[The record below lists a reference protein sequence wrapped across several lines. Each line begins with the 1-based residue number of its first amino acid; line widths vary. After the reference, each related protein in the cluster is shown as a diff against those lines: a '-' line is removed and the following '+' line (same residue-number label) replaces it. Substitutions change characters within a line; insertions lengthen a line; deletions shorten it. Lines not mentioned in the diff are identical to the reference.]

1 MIFEASLI
9 TGPKDCYSDPTHK
22 CLISRNYVCGNC
34 ASVSGFYNIYTA
46 AITYTTRYN
55 TTYYT
60 RLKHHKLI
68 HGTAML

>member
-1 MIFEASLI
+1 MILLI
-9 TGPKDCYSDPTHK
+9 NVWFQEIMFVET
-22 CLISRNYVCGNC
+22 

-46 AITYTTRYN
+46 AITTYTTRYN

-68 HGTAML
+68 HGTAMLWVSATISTGISLGST